1 MCKANRSPGEKC
13 RQTGQGQ
20 EPVEH
25 SNGAACQS
33 NVGDRAKSDNGD
45 SRPERTSGAVN
56 VLEDWRCVA
65 LLGQRSQGTGATI
78 HTRQADGDDGEE
90 NDNVDVVAKCWNTA
104 IERGNDEGG
113 SRHIK
118 KGAVANEALVVV
130 WNQEADE
137 EQGQNVEQCNTPKDL
152 LHSSWQGSLRS
163 LTFRRR
169 KTNKLSTAERKSSS
183 DEDRTQSR
191 KAVRKRARVV
201 PVASSVILIIW
212 GLRAATANEN
222 KSNNHENDDCGEF
235 QNRHPEFFFSISK
248 NTKYVDD
255 NDDEQ
260 EHSDPDCNIDLLFW
274 IPVSD
279 CQAGNVNFQR

>member
-78 HTRQADGDDGEE
+78 HTRQAD
-90 NDNVDVVAKCWNTA
+90 
-104 IERGNDEGG
+104 
-113 SRHIK
+113 
-118 KGAVANEALVVV
+118 
-130 WNQEADE
+130 E

-183 DEDRTQSR
+183 DEDRTQS
-191 KAVRKRARVV
+191 
-201 PVASSVILIIW
+201 
-212 GLRAATANEN
+212 
-222 KSNNHENDDCGEF
+222 
-235 QNRHPEFFFSISK
+235 
-248 NTKYVDD
+248 
-255 NDDEQ
+255 
-260 EHSDPDCNIDLLFW
+260 
-274 IPVSD
+274 
-279 CQAGNVNFQR
+279 